1 MFPGFLLFLLIVLGS
16 CSSSMNPFHQEGS
29 YEKSVALREL
39 SNEIDEIKASLEHLH
54 IEISA
59 LEDRIQGQESEL
71 VTLQQGTRSP
81 SQPSSEIV
89 SLEKRLDALK
99 ETHGKTLL
107 DLKALTAHAQKTSSS
122 LAAYRDK
129 IEELEQRLEGQD
141 RRLFEV
147 GKVKETLTSLTTALK
162 NPSNGLS
169 YTLYKVQG
177 GETLGKIAKEHR
189 TTVRAVKELNHL
201 SGNQIYAGQ
210 ELKLPN

>member
-1 MFPGFLLFLLIVLGS
+1 MRSMRLKPRLSICILRSAPWKTGFKGRRA
-16 CSSSMNPFHQEGS
+16 SSSLCSREPAPLLS
-29 YEKSVALREL
+29 PLR
-39 SNEIDEIKASLEHLH
+39 K
-54 IEISA
+54 
-59 LEDRIQGQESEL
+59 
-71 VTLQQGTRSP
+71 
-81 SQPSSEIV
+81 
-89 SLEKRLDALK
+89 
-99 ETHGKTLL
+99 THGKTLL

-189 TTVRAVKELNHL
+189 TTVRAIKELNHL